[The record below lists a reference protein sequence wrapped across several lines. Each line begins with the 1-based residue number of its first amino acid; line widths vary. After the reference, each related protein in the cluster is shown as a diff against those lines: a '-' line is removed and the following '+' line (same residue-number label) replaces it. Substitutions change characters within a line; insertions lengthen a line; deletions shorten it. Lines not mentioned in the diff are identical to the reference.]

1 MTQEERERQ
10 SNKEA
15 LKAVWKYY
23 MMAFAG
29 IGLIFVAR
37 YLTGTIGTVLNVV
50 GAVLFFAG
58 VFIVLY
64 WDRKAKQKAM
74 DEIQPRP
81 RRKTSRKNARA
92 KNAES
97 NISINYYSLQYLD

>member
-50 GAVLFFAG
+50 GAVLFFVG

-74 DEIQPRP
+74 DEIRAEAQAQNLKEERKSKK
-81 RRKTSRKNARA
+81 RRK
-92 KNAES
+92 
-97 NISINYYSLQYLD
+97 

>member
-1 MTQEERERQ
+1 MTQEERERH

-74 DEIQPRP
+74 DEIRAEAQAQNLKEERKSKK
-81 RRKTSRKNARA
+81 RRK
-92 KNAES
+92 
-97 NISINYYSLQYLD
+97 

>member
-29 IGLIFVAR
+29 IGLIFLAR
-37 YLTGTIGTVLNVV
+37 YFPGTFGTVLNVV
-50 GAVLFFAG
+50 GAVLFFSG

-74 DEIQPRP
+74 DEIRAEAQAENLKEERRSKK
-81 RRKTSRKNARA
+81 RRK
-92 KNAES
+92 
-97 NISINYYSLQYLD
+97 

>member
-37 YLTGTIGTVLNVV
+37 YLTGAIGTVLNVV

-74 DEIQPRP
+74 DEIRAEAQAQNLKEERKSKK
-81 RRKTSRKNARA
+81 RRK
-92 KNAES
+92 
-97 NISINYYSLQYLD
+97 

>member
-29 IGLIFVAR
+29 IGLIFAAR
-37 YLTGTIGTVLNVV
+37 YLSGTIGTVLNVV

-74 DEIQPRP
+74 AEIRAEAEANNLKEERKSKK
-81 RRKTSRKNARA
+81 RRK
-92 KNAES
+92 
-97 NISINYYSLQYLD
+97 

>member
-15 LKAVWKYY
+15 LQAVWKYY
-23 MMAFAG
+23 LMAFVG
-29 IGLIFVAR
+29 IGLIFAAR
-37 YLTGTIGTVLNVV
+37 YLSGTIGTVLNVV

-74 DEIQPRP
+74 DEIRAEAEAEKLKEERKSKK
-81 RRKTSRKNARA
+81 RRK
-92 KNAES
+92 
-97 NISINYYSLQYLD
+97 